1 MRPKPVGA
9 GTRGSLWAS
18 KPVNAGTRG
27 MSRVFAVTSFV
38 APTYLSMMSGRALV
52 IAGLALLAVG
62 GCGPLHPLSAAST
75 PAGTIPWKALPADL
89 TPIPVPSPQ
98 AQPVPPGTPACTA
111 SNLAGAAVGSQGA
124 TGHVIASFAF
134 AGTGAGDCFVDG
146 TPTLSVLDSTGKA
159 LPFAAR
165 APFFPPEVTG
175 PQLVSPGPV
184 PEPHVALK
192 YGQASL
198 TIDWVSQPEAC
209 PGQAGVSIAKAII
222 VISGGGSLTIALPPA
237 PLAYACQGLGVGS
250 FESLP
255 IQTSVAPPPPL
266 PAVQVGIRGAAIAGK
281 SFEYLVTL
289 TNDTK
294 QPINLAVT
302 CPNYEEELFADIVHG
317 SPPLGGKHF
326 YKLNCAPAGTLASG
340 ARATFQM
347 IFAVPAD
354 ARPGTYTLVFGLGFS
369 NGISKPVER
378 SVEIKAA

>member
-1 MRPKPVGA
+1 M
-9 GTRGSLWAS
+9 
-18 KPVNAGTRG
+18 
-27 MSRVFAVTSFV
+27 TSITV
-38 APTYLSMMSGRALV
+38 RWIVVL
-52 IAGLALLAVG
+52 AGLALVA
-62 GCGPLHPLSAAST
+62 GCGPFHPLSAASS
-75 PAGTIPWKALPADL
+75 PAGAIPWKALPADFA
-89 TPIPVPSPQ
+89 PVPVPSPQ
-98 AQPVPPGTPACTA
+98 TRPVPPGTPACTA
-111 SNLAGAAVGSQGA
+111 GDLSGAAVGSQGA

-146 TPTLSVLDSTGKA
+146 TPTLSVLDSTGNA

-175 PQLVSPGPV
+175 PQLVGPGPV

-209 PGQAGVSIAKAII
+209 PGQGGVTIAKVVIAIG
-222 VISGGGSLTIALPPA
+222 GGGSLTIALPPV
-237 PLAYACQGLGVGS
+237 PQAYACQGLGVGS
-250 FESLP
+250 FESPP
-255 IQTSVAPPPPL
+255 IQTAVTPPPAL
-266 PAVQVGIRGAAIAGK
+266 PAVQVRIQSAATAGK

-354 ARPGTYTLVFGLGFS
+354 AKPGTYTLVFGLGFS
-369 NGISKPVER
+369 NGISNPVER
-378 SVEIKAA
+378 PVEVKAA